1 MRGSDFAEL
10 KAFAAVVERASFAR
24 VADYL
29 GCSPSAP
36 SQTIRQLETRLG
48 VRLLNRT
55 TRSVAPTSAGARLY
69 ERIVPVIQELDAAVA
84 EAVEAT
90 GRTAGTLRINTL
102 SMAADKLI
110 APRLGRFH
118 RAYPQ
123 VVLDIVIDDGL
134 SDIVAGRFDAGIR
147 VGERLEKDMIAVRL
161 TRDVEMTAVASPDYL
176 AHHGEP
182 KTPADLHSHV
192 CINWRFPGSGAI
204 YRWEFEKKGKK
215 LEIAVEGAL
224 ISNHQEIVVEG
235 ALQGLGILYA
245 YDDERIDDLIA
256 RGQLKRV
263 LAEWSLTLPGLF
275 LYYSNRRLPTPALRA
290 FIDCL
295 LDRDATELS
304 GSQGLR
310 RPTLSNVNGR
320 RRLRQPLSTY

>member
-10 KAFAAVVERASFAR
+10 RAFAAVVERASFAR
-24 VADYL
+24 AADHL
-29 GCSPSAP
+29 GFSPSAL
-36 SQTIRQLETRLG
+36 SQMIRQLETRLG

-69 ERIVPVIQELDAAVA
+69 ERIVRVIQELDAAVA

-123 VVLDIVIDDGL
+123 VVLDIVIDDRL

-176 AHHGEP
+176 THHGEP

-204 YRWEFEKKGKK
+204 YRWGFEKKGKK

-275 LYYSNRRLPTPALRA
+275 LYYSNRRLPQPALRA

-295 LDRDATELS
+295 VDREAI
-304 GSQGLR
+304 
-310 RPTLSNVNGR
+310 
-320 RRLRQPLSTY
+320 